1 MATANPTDTSGI
13 VGDDF
18 LSWPVSA
25 QRAELDRLQHILDRT
40 RESLNLDGTH
50 DDSSFEDRDRWDQA
64 TPEPFSASTPIISGG
79 VEDDGQR
86 MPDLTPITPFSAGL
100 YTGQGHGAYG
110 HGAPPVSFSVER
122 HAERGFR
129 GIAQGLP
136 PVARVS
142 TSVTQTTPVFSYSRP
157 LPSPSAHSRSQ
168 RRVSFAPVT
177 WDTTSGSKDME
188 ATSVYGGIWLP
199 SGIPSHEGIVPLFL
213 LLELRISPVAT
224 KPYHRHRRSHRS
236 PCPDQVYRAD
246 FRVHWD
252 VERTSLLALMLLDS
266 SHLWHKVMW
275 VILRVGIKVS
285 TNQNSKHGRV
295 MSNCKGKHM
304 LVIFIQMM
312 ARQARWTTI
321 FMGML
326 EWCHPGL
333 HMMMLLSMDQDMVSV
348 MVSFVNPKHMSGSWG
363 WMSICLSM
371 SVKMCLLHFQI
382 MV

>member
-1 MATANPTDTSGI
+1 MMVRGCLIWHPLLPFQLGFT
-13 VGDDF
+13 
-18 LSWPVSA
+18 
-25 QRAELDRLQHILDRT
+25 LDRGMVPMVMGHPQLVFRWNTMLNVAFEALPKGYLQLLGLVLLWHRPHLS
-40 RESLNLDGTH
+40 SLTAGHYLPLLRIRGAN
-50 DDSSFEDRDRWDQA
+50 
-64 TPEPFSASTPIISGG
+64 GG
-79 VEDDGQR
+79 
-86 MPDLTPITPFSAGL
+86 F
-100 YTGQGHGAYG
+100 
-110 HGAPPVSFSVER
+110 
-122 HAERGFR
+122 
-129 GIAQGLP
+129 
-136 PVARVS
+136 
-142 TSVTQTTPVFSYSRP
+142 P
-157 LPSPSAHSRSQ
+157 LPQWHGTLPVVRWTW
-168 RRVSFAPVT
+168 RLLRCMVVSGFLL
-177 WDTTSGSKDME
+177 E
-188 ATSVYGGIWLP
+188 FLP
-199 SGIPSHEGIVPLFL
+199 MRGIVPLFL

-224 KPYHRHRRSHRS
+224 KSYHRHRRSHRS
-236 PCPDQVYRAD
+236 PCPDQVYRTD

-252 VERTSLLALMLLDS
+252 VERTLLLALMLLDS
-266 SHLWHKVMW
+266 SHLWHKVMG

-295 MSNCKGKHM
+295 MSICKGKHM

-371 SVKMCLLHFQI
+371 SEKMCLLHFQI